1 MATAVTG
8 ARPEGRIRLLWLI
21 DSLTMG
27 GAEQCVLTF
36 ARHVDRDRIDL
47 RVACIK
53 NIDGNPLAS
62 EIEAAGIP
70 VTLLDA
76 RHLRDLAA
84 FVRLRRFLR
93 GEAID
98 LVHTHLTYADIWGRL
113 AAWSTRRPAISTLHV
128 PYYFYHWQPRLRDRV
143 IERLARFLR
152 AHVGGPVI
160 AVSDFLRHALVRRG
174 LPPDRILTL
183 HNGIELNL
191 FEVPGDSS
199 PKERRAELGLP
210 ADAPVVVMLAVA
222 REGKGHDAL
231 LAAMPIVVGRR
242 PDVRFLFVGGG
253 PLEPAL
259 RERVREMGLTE
270 NAVFTGMRHDRP
282 KMLSVADV
290 FTLPSQNDSFPTTV
304 MEAMAMRLPV
314 VGLQSGG
321 VPEMVVD
328 GVTGLLVPPDRPEAL
343 ASALLELLENLDRA
357 RAMGERGRVRVE
369 AEFDARIW
377 CRRLV
382 QLYEETLASTR

>member
-1 MATAVTG
+1 
-8 ARPEGRIRLLWLI
+8 
-21 DSLTMG
+21 MG

-53 NIDGNPLAS
+53 SIDGNPLAR

-70 VTLLDA
+70 VTLLRA
-76 RHLRDLAA
+76 RDLRDLAA
-84 FVRLRRFLR
+84 LMRLRRFLR
-93 GEAID
+93 EEEID

-113 AAWSTRRPAISTLHV
+113 AAWSTGRVAVSTLHV

-143 IERLARFLR
+143 IERLARFVR
-152 AHVGGPVI
+152 THVGGPVI
-160 AVSDFLRHALVRRG
+160 AVSDFLRGAVVKRG
-174 LPPDRILTL
+174 LPPHRIVTL

-191 FEVPGDSS
+191 FDAPGGPSTS
-199 PKERRAELGLP
+199 ERRAELGLP
-210 ADAPVVVMLAVA
+210 AGAPVVVMLAVA

-231 LAAMPIVVGRR
+231 LAAMPIVVERR
-242 PDVRFLFVGGG
+242 PDIRFLLVGGG

-259 RERVREMGLTE
+259 RERVREMGL
-270 NAVFTGMRHDRP
+270 NDNVLFTGMRLDRP
-282 KMLSVADV
+282 EMLSLADV
-290 FTLPSQNDSFPTTV
+290 FTIPSQNDSFPTTV

-321 VPEMVVD
+321 VPEMIVD
-328 GVTGLLVPPDRPEAL
+328 GETGLLVPPDRAEAL
-343 ASALLELLENLDRA
+343 ASALLELVENLGRA
-357 RAMGERGRVRVE
+357 RAMGERGRARVE

-377 CRRLV
+377 CLRLE
-382 QLYEETLASTR
+382 QLYDEILASTR